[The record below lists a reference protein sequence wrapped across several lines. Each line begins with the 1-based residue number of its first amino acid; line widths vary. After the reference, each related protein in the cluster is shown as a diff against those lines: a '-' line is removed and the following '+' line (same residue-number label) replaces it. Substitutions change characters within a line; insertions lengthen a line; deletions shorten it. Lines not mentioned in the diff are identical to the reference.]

1 MKISFIDH
9 KKRYKDVFESP
20 SGKFILHE
28 LMDKFYITKPTIRKG
43 DSEQDYLIREGMRQ
57 VVLYIMSQ
65 TNYDIDTYLQNIEQY
80 KTEVTHD
87 R

>member
-1 MKISFIDH
+1 MKISFLDH
-9 KKRYKDVFESP
+9 KRRYKHFFEHP
-20 SGKFILHE
+20 SGMYILHE

-43 DSEQDYLIREGMRQ
+43 DTEQDYLIREGMRQ

-65 TNYDIDTYLQNIEQY
+65 TNYDIDTYLKNIEQY